1 MAEEKIIKINL
12 RKRLKNIPKWKRQAV
27 FCRVL
32 RKRLA
37 DDKMKISQDLN
48 EKIWS
53 SKSLKVRVRLTK
65 DGKLTKAELVK

>member
-12 RKRLKNIPKWKRQAV
+12 RKRLKNTPKWKRQAV
-27 FCRVL
+27 FGRVL

-37 DDKMKISQDLN
+37 GDKMKISQDLN